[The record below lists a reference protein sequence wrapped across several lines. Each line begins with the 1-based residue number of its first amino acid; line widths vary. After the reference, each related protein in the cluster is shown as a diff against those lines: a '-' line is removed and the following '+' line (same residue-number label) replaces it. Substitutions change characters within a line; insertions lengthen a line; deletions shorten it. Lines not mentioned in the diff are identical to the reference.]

1 MAIDYSFDKVK
12 PFKFSANAKDLEQV
26 LSRVSGVMGASASQ
40 TKYYFLIARNKKL
53 CVLAFNQDTFCAV
66 VAPNAV
72 SDSDGAVGIT
82 PATLQGVIKARAEMD
97 FDFTG
102 QELTFKAVKGKYNGK
117 VVVEAVTS
125 EQIARITAEF
135 GASAK
140 KTDSTSGLSRA
151 VLDTLK
157 EGMRLTAVNDVYTNK
172 DLASFVV
179 FEPKSIM
186 VSSFDHHHF
195 ALYRKKIK
203 DSTLD
208 FRVALPINHFN
219 IIDKMMESAG
229 KDAKFILRPE
239 AIRVEGPNF
248 LLSLPATQA
257 EEINFDRTAKF
268 LQVHKDMPFRFGYSH
283 ESLTKLVDNLFTLNA
298 DNSRFEIGYKKDQI
312 SFTFATQA
320 GSASDAFKVK
330 TLSAKTPEARINL
343 EPKLLRDLIRLAK
356 GQKDTVLSFKEN
368 VILML
373 ESKIESGAN
382 LTLACAVVGDEKKK
396 TKSKSKK

>member
-1 MAIDYSFDKVK
+1 MAIDYSFDKPK
-12 PFKFSANAKDLEQV
+12 AFKFSANAKDLEQV

-40 TKYYFLIARNKKL
+40 TKHYFLIARHRKL

-72 SDSDGAVGIT
+72 SESDGAVGIQ

-97 FDFTG
+97 FEFSG
-102 QELTFKAVKGKYNGK
+102 QELIFKAAKGKYNGK

-125 EQIARITAEF
+125 EQIAYIAATF

-140 KTDSTSGLSRA
+140 KTDATSGLSRA
-151 VLDTLK
+151 TLDTLK
-157 EGMRLTAVNDVYTNK
+157 EGMRLTAVADVYTGK

-195 ALYRKKIK
+195 ALYRKKLK

-257 EEINFDRTAKF
+257 EDVNFDRTAKF
-268 LQVHKDMPFRFGYSH
+268 LKTHGELPYRFSYSH
-283 ESLTKLVDNLFTLNA
+283 DTMSKLVDNLFTLNA
-298 DNSRFEIGYKKDQI
+298 DNSRFEIAYKKDSI
-312 SFTFATQA
+312 GFTFATQA
-320 GSASDAFKVK
+320 GAASDAFKVK
-330 TLSAKTPEARINL
+330 TLTAKNPEAKVNI
-343 EPKLLRDLIRLAK
+343 EPRLLRDLIRLGK
-356 GQKDTVLSFKEN
+356 GQKETVLAFKEN
-368 VILML
+368 VICMI
-373 ESKIESGAN
+373 ESKIESGAS
-382 LTLACAVVGDEKKK
+382 LTLACAVVVDEKK
-396 TKSKSKK
+396 TKKKK